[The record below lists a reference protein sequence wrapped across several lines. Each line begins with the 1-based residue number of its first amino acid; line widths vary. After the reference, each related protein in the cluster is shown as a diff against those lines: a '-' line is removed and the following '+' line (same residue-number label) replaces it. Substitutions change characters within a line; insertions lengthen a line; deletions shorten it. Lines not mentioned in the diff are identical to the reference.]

1 MQINGS
7 VNITC
12 NKLLLQNM
20 NGDQSWHHDDD
31 DYTEPVEIIAVVTE
45 SLTGILLFE
54 VFQEESKLQIMLEE
68 LSAMQSGLEM
78 MAKYH
83 VLKEI

>member
-1 MQINGS
+1 
-7 VNITC
+7 
-12 NKLLLQNM
+12 M

-45 SLTGILLFE
+45 SLTGILLLE

>member
-1 MQINGS
+1 
-7 VNITC
+7 
-12 NKLLLQNM
+12 M

-68 LSAMQSGLEM
+68 LSAMQRGLEM